1 MAQITSPLMKQFL
14 EVKAQHPDAILF
26 FRVGDFYEMFFDD
39 AVKASSILQITL
51 TSRNK
56 NKKDSIPLCGF
67 PHHSASGYIA
77 KLIRSGESVAICEQ
91 VEDPATAKGI
101 VRREVVRVITP
112 GTVIDPELL
121 NAKENNYLAAILWD
135 KGKQPTEAKQI
146 GLACLDLSTGDFRL
160 LASDA
165 AWVDIEGELIKISPK
180 EILIS
185 SRYEERQADLTA
197 LSEQSVIRFIPA
209 DFFAQED
216 AAEVLKNHFK
226 LQTVASLGGGRL
238 SLCAAGALL
247 SHIQDKQKTALGNI
261 ATLRPIAASDTLR
274 IHPLALKHLD
284 LVPFSRAQK
293 EQTLF
298 HLLDLTVTAMGGRLL
313 KEWILRP
320 LLKPA
325 AIEERQSGVA
335 FFYDNLELRTAV
347 QSQLKKIS
355 DLERLIGRISLKAT
369 QPREL
374 IALKE
379 SVALLPEIH
388 KALFKTKN
396 EPMEQQT
403 ATAQHPP
410 LLATLLA
417 TWDNLESVYR
427 TIDAAIVNDPPFAIK
442 DGGVIK
448 SGYVKELDELRRF
461 QKEGHSML
469 TEIEQKE
476 RQRTGIESLK
486 VRYNRVFGYY
496 IEVSDTQLK
505 KVPEDY
511 IRKQTLTR
519 AERFMTPELTEL
531 EMKLSGAKE
540 AIAVLENRTFEEIR
554 YDLSQETARIQ
565 EMAKKIAQLDLLVAL
580 AEVAHRNHYCR
591 PLVNDDLKIRIIEGR
606 HPVLEQVAGQGIQHS
621 FIPNDAMIAVP
632 GEQLLILTGP
642 NMAGKSTYM
651 RQVALIVLM
660 AQMGSYVPARKAT
673 IGVVDQIF
681 TRVGAQDALSEGMS
695 TFMVE
700 MTEMSQILRHAT
712 SKSLILLDEIGRG
725 TSTFDG
731 LSIAWAIAE
740 YVHNTL
746 GARTLFA
753 THYHELTGLSVV
765 YEGIKNY
772 HVLVREWGE
781 EIVFLRKM
789 VAGGSDKSYGIQVG
803 RLAGLPPA
811 IIKRS
816 KAVLKA
822 LEKNATGSPLYTHLT
837 GTGGRKF
844 EEQPGLFSSPAPE
857 AIEPETEAHSSDP
870 IHPLIETLQK
880 IDANQ
885 MTPMEAL
892 QFLADLSEQAK
903 SQTS

>member
-1 MAQITSPLMKQFL
+1 MKQFL
-14 EVKAQHPDAILF
+14 EVKQHHPDAILF

-39 AVKASSILQITL
+39 AVKASGILQITL

-56 NKKDSIPLCGF
+56 NKKDAIPLCGF
-67 PHHSASGYIA
+67 PHHSASGYIS
-77 KLIRSGESVAICEQ
+77 KLIRAGESVAICEQ
-91 VEDPATAKGI
+91 VEDPGATKGI

-121 NAKENNYLAAILWD
+121 NAKENNYLAALKWE
-135 KGKQPTEAKQI
+135 KGKRITEARQI

-160 LASDA
+160 LATDVH
-165 AWVDIEGELIKISPK
+165 WVEIAGELIKLAPK

-185 SRYEERQADLTA
+185 SRYQERQAEIAA
-197 LSEQSVIRFIPA
+197 LSDQSVIRFIPEA
-209 DFFAQED
+209 FFAQDD
-216 AAEVLKNHFK
+216 AEEILKKHFD

-247 SHIQDKQKTALGNI
+247 EHIQDKQKTALGNI
-261 ATLRPIAASDTLR
+261 ATLRPITSGDTMR
-274 IHPLALKHLD
+274 IHPLALRHLD
-284 LVPFSRAQK
+284 LVPFSREQK
-293 EQTLF
+293 GQTLF
-298 HLLDLTVTAMGGRLL
+298 HLLDKTVTAMGGRLL

-320 LLKPA
+320 LRRPM
-325 AIEERQSGVA
+325 AIEERHAGVA
-335 FFYDNLELRTAV
+335 FFYDNLGVRTAV
-347 QSQLKKIS
+347 RTRLKKVS

-369 QPREL
+369 QPRDL

-379 SVALLPEIH
+379 SVVLLPEIYQEM
-388 KALFKTKN
+388 FKTKD
-396 EPMEQQT
+396 ETME
-403 ATAQHPP
+403 AQAGGAHHPP
-410 LLATLLA
+410 FLATLLA
-417 TWDNLESVYR
+417 TWDRLESVYQM
-427 TIDAAIVNDPPFAIK
+427 IDKAIEVEPPLSLK

-448 SGYVKELDELRRF
+448 AGYLKELDELRHF
-461 QKEGHSML
+461 QKEGRSML
-469 TEIEQKE
+469 SEIELKE
-476 RQRTGIESLK
+476 RKRSGIESLK

-519 AERFMTPELTEL
+519 AERFMTSELNEL
-531 EMKLSGAKE
+531 EVKLSGAKE
-540 AIAVLENRTFEEIR
+540 AIAALENRAFEEIR
-554 YDLSQETARIQ
+554 YDLAQETARIQ
-565 EMAKKIAQLDLLVAL
+565 VMARNLAHLDLLATL
-580 AEVAHRNHYCR
+580 AEVAHCNHYCR
-591 PLVNDDLKIRIIEGR
+591 PQVTDDLKIRIIEGR
-606 HPVLEQVAGQGIQHS
+606 HPVLEQQTGQGIQHS
-621 FIPNDAMIAVP
+621 FIPNDTVISPP

-651 RQVALIVLM
+651 RQIALIVLM
-660 AQMGSYVPARKAT
+660 AQMGSYVPAKKAS

-712 SKSLILLDEIGRG
+712 AKSLILLDEIGRG

-740 YVHNTL
+740 YVHNKL

-822 LEKNATGSPLYTHLT
+822 LEENAIGSPLYTHLT

-844 EEQPGLFSSPAPE
+844 AEQPDLFSSPEPAP
-857 AIEPETEAHSSDP
+857 IETESKAPSSHSV
-870 IHPLIETLQK
+870 HPVIECHPVVETLQT
-880 IDANQ
+880 IDTNQ

-892 QFLADLSEQAK
+892 QLLADLSQQAK
-903 SQTS
+903 SQLS